1 MEIATSNILEE
12 YSSINQLEED
22 SVLNGSAIVPFAKS
36 RSSRS
41 DNTSKRSKSAGT
53 NRSRPF
59 SAVKNVLIQEENNVT
74 HSIASFE
81 QQTRSTTRSSFYSED
96 LELTF
101 TISGANTSFLNER
114 ESLTLATHLRIK
126 HQSTKAKLKAKY
138 YAGIAPTRFH
148 LDKCVGKYVSRLTVA
163 HKWKSLKA
171 KRYWGILRSSVIS
184 ATEGEDADY
193 NEVDDDDEENLPY
206 KISLIQ
212 GLKCQYI
219 LRRPQQIT
227 TLILHAKIPTH
238 YQDGSL
244 APELANDVH
253 RAQEPKV
260 VYDEEEDLFAEKDL
274 KQKTNRNYS
283 IAVLDSKR
291 YMTIWDITSK
301 PEAKFCV
308 KMNYEISYI
317 LFLTNYYLYAGLV
330 NLDTIKFFNS
340 KLEITSSVKADHS
353 IQKIIYDHTYN
364 ELIAIG
370 SHTITVWALEAS
382 VIRGALCIHPKLRL
396 TYCPIFTGDHW
407 ISVAELF
414 EKDRQL
420 CIVVNTN
427 LYLYDLERGQVSHSF
442 KNLTRRTISSVCHHM
457 EYQFLLV
464 GSVDG
469 TISVINT
476 VRATVHEF
484 VSHSK
489 SVVGMV
495 TFQKSPLFASCGLD
509 NTLKIYNLKYFKEV
523 LSIHLKDKPVE
534 IKMID
539 ESLLYIRT
547 RKTIEM
553 WMTNQFN
560 LNFTSM
566 SSQISRL
573 IYSPGST
580 EKPSRIIC
588 RSVDGVNRIISPITG
603 RSITANLPLL
613 ETDTARDV
621 AYMSEL
627 GNLANFKLTED
638 RLFVLLESGEIWI
651 FRTNQNPFT
660 IVDIWNSMESKNED
674 CTHLIICEGEFL
686 KDDLPACPPQLKRF
700 GILLIG
706 TKNGHL
712 LIMGKGGAI
721 LDRYQLHMGAI
732 TQILYDE
739 TTRTLVSGGLD
750 EHIRVAAVNPFDPD
764 IIQIKIDIQMNYV
777 PRVISCMGNIIAVAS
792 DDATI
797 HMFEVNRVRN
807 EWKIL
812 PGHAK
817 SHDHTQRVIAI
828 CSCKAIGVFCSIGN
842 DNNLRI
848 WNFKNKLLREIHFQE
863 PLESIC
869 LANEKGDLLLGM
881 GSRID
886 LLKSTVYLPPSYLSQ
901 VSAKSKSPK
910 KAEVPLVFDDSLIP
924 FTRGY
929 AKDNAFRE
937 KLVFDKTNPFE
948 FFCVANIRWF
958 ERVSNIRRQGIFE
971 NGRKTITPFDFNPGA
986 DSNLEI
992 FLRELQST
1000 VRSRHLKQFEEEENK
1015 LVSVTNHKPLVEET
1029 TTTAIPSAVYF
1040 SEVLK
1045 KEESSDSDSDES
1057 SCEEI
1062 TDKPAK
1068 KKGIPT
1074 KLYIA
1079 PDGVV
1084 PNSRVGK
1091 EVHKW
1096 LVAHGRSEQ
1105 VTMQFRPKKKEKAKA
1120 KKNKKADKDAKSQQ
1134 YKDKLKMMM
1143 KKLIEEQETEEIVE
1157 EVKEVIEEAPPEEI
1171 EEHHHLRIG
1180 TVAHQVEIEL
1190 EPIEKEI
1197 VEIIL
1202 PLAIERLMNY
1212 EWFPEDQ
1219 IFHNEG
1225 YQEKNSAYVETIVKN
1240 SKGKIVRSPKIGGSP
1255 EELIPI
1261 LVGLFPTVHIA
1272 KRAEVLHFIKWLHT
1286 EIGIKNTTVLEDFIC
1301 RKISQMKFSDTED
1314 VRLRIQMMD
1323 LMSDIHACTNTEYFL
1338 GLLCHTG
1345 CLYDNFKF
1353 KLLHLLKALGVPCI
1367 EHPFMVTIL
1376 EGLAESA
1383 RAEEL
1388 TKSISY
1394 QDTSQSSMKKILKEF
1409 LQNSLHR
1416 FLMNSTTDQDLAKT
1430 IQSSTIYGEID
1441 PNLQSK
1447 KKKKGKKAIESK
1459 AVEPVTGMIVL
1470 LKPEAPVSD
1479 EPFRLPE
1486 RNFSC
1491 ENINSFCEK
1500 AVEVADAVVNL
1511 RTEVFTS
1518 ILDSKQ
1524 MPTLSFPII
1533 SQSSMRDPL
1542 VILKDPQIIDYIN
1555 AVNYLLFEERLR
1567 LKEEEIQRQERI
1579 RLQKIEEEVNRKI
1592 AAERADAIAK
1602 KARLAAERQAIIDAR
1617 KERQRAM
1624 REAKK
1629 APQQTHSTKLLHP
1642 RKIKLSE
1649 MSTQGVGKTHVSCC
1663 HESREHLDVT
1673 LRFFPPLN
1681 YQTNNS
1687 LTVHLKT
1694 MNKSMPMEHVRL
1706 QPFEEVSSSTK
1717 NPKNKRGRT
1726 RGQEQL
1732 LEPISGFDQ
1741 VDNEI
1746 NFIRGITSG
1755 NIVRSGTANDVDY
1768 HDNTSFTMF
1777 QPGRKYFIPQLSI
1790 SNK

>member
-138 YAGIAPTRFH
+138 YA
-148 LDKCVGKYVSRLTVA
+148 DKCVGKYVSRLTVA

-171 KRYWGILRSSVIS
+171 KR
-184 ATEGEDADY
+184 EDADY

-274 KQKTNRNYS
+274 KQKTNRNYM
-283 IAVLDSKR
+283 LDSKR

-353 IQKIIYDHTYN
+353 IQK
-364 ELIAIG
+364 
-370 SHTITVWALEAS
+370 
-382 VIRGALCIHPKLRL
+382 GALCIHPKLRL

-469 TISVINT
+469 TSIHIAIINHVVSVINT

-523 LSIHLKDKPVE
+523 LRYSILKQFTVTSIHLKDKPVE

-807 EWKIL
+807 
-812 PGHAK
+812 GHAK

-929 AKDNAFRE
+929 AKDNAFR
-937 KLVFDKTNPFE
+937 
-948 FFCVANIRWF
+948 WF

-971 NGRKTITPFDFNPGA
+971 NGRKTITSFDFNPGA

-1015 LVSVTNHKPLVEET
+1015 LVSVINHKPLVEET

-1040 SEVLK
+1040 SE
-1045 KEESSDSDSDES
+1045 ESSDSDSDEPK
-1057 SCEEI
+1057 I

-1134 YKDKLKMMM
+1134 YKEKLKMMM

-1180 TVAHQVEIEL
+1180 TVSHQVEIEL

-1240 SKGKIVRSPKIGGSP
+1240 SKGKIVRTPKIGGSP

-1367 EHPFMVTIL
+1367 EHPFMITIM

-1394 QDTSQSSMKKILKEF
+1394 QDTSQSSMKKILKEY

-1447 KKKKGKKAIESK
+1447 KKKKGKKVIESK

-1511 RTEVFTS
+1511 RTEVFPS

-1524 MPTLSFPII
+1524 MPT
-1533 SQSSMRDPL
+1533 SSMRDPL

-1629 APQQTHSTKLLHP
+1629 APQQSHSTKLLHP

-1790 SNK
+1790 INK